1 MSFSA
6 NNYQQQSLI
15 DKAGFLSERD
25 RRNLEDSWAG
35 YFAQNVFPRIDERRF
50 AVLFSEKSPSPNAP
64 INVLVAAMIL
74 EELFNLG
81 DEEIVETAA
90 YDVRF
95 QTALHT
101 TSSMEQPFSAR
112 SLVRLRGRCRSYE
125 EEYGEENLLKT
136 CIDDLAPQL
145 NELTARYFPQSRL
158 DADEIAARIL
168 RTGTGRRFHYEI
180 VRNPEIFKE
189 NVLPAHSEHST
200 RGEQYGRISLN
211 GLWRFS
217 YAPNY
222 ESAVPGFEKMSC
234 DCRKWGQ
241 IRVPAHMQME
251 GFGTPSYNNVAYPWE
266 GREEIRPGQI
276 PERFN
281 PVGSYVK
288 YFTLPES
295 WKGRPVYISF
305 QGVES
310 GFALWLNGT
319 YIGYSEDSFTPSEF
333 DLTRFVKEGENKLAV
348 QVFTWT
354 SSSWMEDQDFYR
366 FSGIYRDVYL
376 FTTPD
381 VHLYDLRVRALPD
394 FAPEEEEETAL
405 QDRTGQPR
413 ASRTDGILNIAA
425 KLRLP
430 ASLSQRVEVFW
441 KLYRNPEHQNPIPAG
456 DFGGRSRR
464 SAIAE
469 GALSVEHPDEIT
481 TEDDFLKLIGTAQI
495 PDVQLWS
502 AESPNLYD
510 LELEIHLVDESG
522 REDIPEQAAER
533 VGFRRFEMK
542 DGLMM
547 LNGRRIVFNGTNRH
561 DFSAD
566 RGRAITEEEIR
577 KDIITM
583 KRNNINAIRTSHYPN
598 TEILYRL
605 CDEYGLYLIAENNME
620 THGTWDMLEMGR
632 GPKDLVVPGD
642 RPEFLSMCLDRI
654 NSCYQRDKN
663 HPAILIWSVGNESF
677 GGKDIWEMSQLFR
690 RLDPDRLVHYEGIF
704 HDRTWPDTS
713 DMESQMYPSAESI
726 RKFLKEHPEKPFIC
740 CEYTHSM
747 GNSNGGMHLYTEL
760 AEEEPR
766 YQGGFIWDYID
777 QALRIGGNTAHG
789 SSAAHRAALPGQNAP
804 GSGQNVPAGGGA
816 SAADGVLAY
825 GGDCGERPTD
835 YEFSGN
841 GIVDANRNP
850 YPGKMQ
856 EVRYLYQPI
865 GIRVM
870 GDRAVI
876 RNRNLFTDTSAY
888 DCFVTLEREGE
899 VLSRTGYPTD
909 IAPLSE
915 REILLPVPQVE
926 EPGEYTVTVSFRLK
940 HDTLWAQAGYEIAYG
955 QGSFV
960 IENPAFIRAAGLSD
974 SAAAQAPAEASVK
987 DTAAGRM
994 KVIHSQHIIGVI
1006 GENFEVQF
1014 SGLQGGLTSYRW
1026 GGKEMIE
1033 VMPRMNFWRAPTNN
1047 DDGNRMAARHG
1058 QWKLA
1063 SLYQKFMP
1071 PEIGA
1076 LGQEELMDLM
1086 GWPRIKER
1094 RDLVEI
1100 SWKYFLPTTPAATA
1114 IVTYRITP
1122 DGSVRFILDCT
1133 PPAGL
1138 APMPEF
1144 GMLFTLAADYNR
1156 IRFYGNGPEETYC
1169 DRDKGAKLGV
1179 YTTSAAENL
1188 THYLVPQECGN
1199 RTGVRWASVTDNRGR
1214 GLLFCADGVTP
1225 GEKALNPSAGGAY
1238 NGAAYGSPGAS
1249 FVKRGVKGM
1258 NFSALPYSPE
1268 ELENARHYYELS
1280 PVTHT
1285 IVRCSLQQ
1293 MGVGGDDSWGAKTLP
1308 QYLLPAG
1315 VPMHFEFTMRG
1326 I

>member
-1 MSFSA
+1 MSFQA

-15 DKAGFLSERD
+15 DTAGFLSERD

-101 TSSMEQPFSAR
+101 TSSIEQPFSAR
-112 SLVRLRGRCRSYE
+112 SLVRLRGRCRVYE
-125 EEYGEENLLKT
+125 EEYGGENLLKA

-145 NELTARYFPQSRL
+145 NELTSRYFPQSRL
-158 DADEIAARIL
+158 DADEITARIL
-168 RTGTGRRFHYEI
+168 RSGSGRRFHYEI
-180 VRNPEIFKE
+180 VKNPEIFKE
-189 NVLPAHSEHST
+189 NVLPAHSEHQT
-200 RGEQYGRISLN
+200 YGPQYGRISLN

-217 YAPNY
+217 YAQNY
-222 ESAVPGFEKMSC
+222 ESAVPGFEKMAY
-234 DCRKWGQ
+234 DCRKWEQ

-251 GFGTPSYNNVAYPWE
+251 GYGIPSYNNVAYPWE
-266 GREEIRPGQI
+266 GKEEIRPGQI

-288 YFTLPES
+288 YFTLPDS
-295 WKGRPVYISF
+295 WKDRPVYISF

-319 YIGYSEDSFTPSEF
+319 YIGYSEDTFTPSEF
-333 DLTRFVKEGENKLAV
+333 DLTRYVKEGENKLAV

-354 SSSWMEDQDFYR
+354 SSSWMEDQDFFR

-381 VHLYDLRVRALPD
+381 VHLYDLSVRALPD
-394 FAPEEEEETAL
+394 FAQEAEE
-405 QDRTGQPR
+405 QPQS
-413 ASRTDGILNIAA
+413 ASQMNPAQAVSGNLIIGA

-430 ASLSQRVEVFW
+430 ASLSKRVEVLW
-441 KLYRNPEHQNPIPAG
+441 KLYLDPERAG
-456 DFGGRSRR
+456 GLLPHSIGTTGHRTL
-464 SAIAE
+464 AAE
-469 GALSVEHPDEIT
+469 GVLGVEHPEEIS
-481 TEDDFLKLIGTAQI
+481 TEDDFLNLAGSAQV
-495 PDVQLWS
+495 PEVLLWS
-502 AESPNLYD
+502 AECPTLYD
-510 LELEIHLVDESG
+510 LELELHIVDEYG
-522 REDIPEQAAER
+522 HDEIFERAGER

-547 LNGRRIVFNGTNRH
+547 LNGKRIVFNGTNRH

-620 THGTWDMLEMGR
+620 THGTWDLLEMGR
-632 GPKDLVVPGD
+632 GTKDLVVPGD

-677 GGKDIWEMSQLFR
+677 GGRDIWEMSQLFR

-704 HDRTWPDTS
+704 HDRTYPDTS
-713 DMESQMYPSAESI
+713 DMESQMYPSVASI
-726 RKFLKEHPEKPFIC
+726 RSFLQEHPEKPFIC

-777 QALRIGGNTAHG
+777 QAVRVGGNTAYG
-789 SSAAHRAALPGQNAP
+789 SSAAHRAAAPGQP
-804 GSGQNVPAGGGA
+804 GVSGQNPEKAGTSA
-816 SAADGVLAY
+816 SGGVLAY

-856 EVRYLYQPI
+856 EVRYLYQNI
-865 GIRVM
+865 GIQVM

-876 RNRNLFTDTSAY
+876 RNRNLFTATSDF
-888 DCFVTLEREGE
+888 DCVVTLEREGE
-899 VLSRTGYPTD
+899 LLSRTHDLID
-909 IAPLSE
+909 IAPLTE
-915 REILLPVPQVE
+915 REILLPVPEVA
-926 EPGEYTVTVSFRLK
+926 EPGEYAVTVSFRLK
-940 HDTLWAQAGYEIAYG
+940 KDTLWAPAGHEVAYG

-960 IENPAFIRAAGLSD
+960 VEESREAGSD
-974 SAAAQAPAEASVK
+974 ADQAPAEASCA
-987 DTAAGRM
+987 DIAAGRL

-1014 SGLQGGLTSYRW
+1014 SGLQGGLTSYRY
-1026 GGKEMIE
+1026 GGKEMID

-1047 DDGNRMAARHG
+1047 DDGNRMAARYG

-1071 PEIGA
+1071 AEMSA
-1076 LGQEELMDLM
+1076 LSQEEMLDLM

-1100 SWKYFLPTTPAATA
+1100 SWKYFLPTTPACSA

-1138 APMPEF
+1138 PPMPEF
-1144 GMLFTLAADYNR
+1144 GMLLTLTADYNR

-1169 DRDKGAKLGV
+1169 DRDQGAKLGV
-1179 YTTSAAENL
+1179 YETTASENL
-1188 THYLVPQECGN
+1188 THYLVPQESGN

-1214 GLLFCADGVTP
+1214 GMLFYADGVQP
-1225 GEKALNPSAGGAY
+1225 GEIVGSAF
-1238 NGAAYGSPGAS
+1238 SR
-1249 FVKRGVKGM
+1249 VKRGTKGM
-1258 NFSALPYSPE
+1258 NFSALPYTPD
-1268 ELENARHYYELS
+1268 ELENARHYYELP

-1285 IVRCSLQQ
+1285 IVRCSMQQ
-1293 MGVGGDDSWGAKTLP
+1293 MGVGGDDSWGARTLP
-1308 QYLLPAG
+1308 QYLLPSGA
-1315 VPMHFEFTMRG
+1315 PMHFEFAMKG